1 MNLSDKLKKVK
12 EKVIYGL
19 DLPVD
24 VALSLPKITVIA
36 RKEVTVENHKGIIKF
51 SDNEL
56 VINTCL
62 GALKILG
69 EDFEIIFVG
78 GTTITL
84 SGHFK
89 SMVYEIYEEDQ

>member
-1 MNLSDKLKKVK
+1 LGDKLERVK
-12 EKVIYGL
+12 EKVIYGM

-24 VALSLPKITVIA
+24 VALNLPKVTAVA

-51 SDNEL
+51 STDEL
-56 VINTCL
+56 VINTSL
-62 GALKILG
+62 GALTILG

-84 SGHFK
+84 SGHFR
-89 SMVYEIYEEDQ
+89 SMVYENHEEDK

>member
-1 MNLSDKLKKVK
+1 MGDKLEKVK
-12 EKVIYGL
+12 ERVIYGM

-24 VALSLPKITVIA
+24 VALNLPKVTAVA

-51 SDNEL
+51 STEEL
-56 VINTCL
+56 VINTSL
-62 GALKILG
+62 GALTILG

-84 SGHFK
+84 SGHFR
-89 SMVYEIYEEDQ
+89 SMVYENHEEDK

>member
-1 MNLSDKLKKVK
+1 LGDKLERVK

-24 VALSLPKITVIA
+24 VALNLPKVTAVA

-51 SDNEL
+51 NADEL
-56 VINTCL
+56 VINTSL
-62 GALKILG
+62 GALTILG
-69 EDFEIIFVG
+69 KDFEIIFVG

-84 SGHFK
+84 SGHFR
-89 SMVYEIYEEDQ
+89 SMVYENHEEDK

>member
-1 MNLSDKLKKVK
+1 MKLSDKLVRVK
-12 EKVIYGL
+12 EKVVYGL

-24 VALSLPKITVIA
+24 VALSLPKIIVIA

-51 SDNEL
+51 SDSEL
-56 VINTCL
+56 VINTSI
-62 GALKILG
+62 GPLKILG

-84 SGHFK
+84 SGYFS
-89 SMVYEIYEEDQ
+89 SMVYENYEED